1 MVNIPQW
8 CFYSLRLGDY
18 FPFLS
23 FKQTFSLYFVLFNLE
38 QSLQYKQVPSPQ
50 FTKGRQCIY
59 NKEPQIPFLPPDHC
73 RRESQARSREG
84 LVSGF
89 SASTSTPSPGWSW
102 CPTMKVQMYE
112 LAKKGLTSPQ
122 TGMLHRGFVFPNSVY
137 HLVEKVVHKHLE
149 THKGY
154 RF

>member
-1 MVNIPQW
+1 MGNIPQW
-8 CFYSLRLGDY
+8 CFCSLKLGDY

-23 FKQTFSLYFVLFNLE
+23 FKQTFSLYFVLFN
-38 QSLQYKQVPSPQ
+38 SPSNINKSQ
-50 FTKGRQCIY
+50 AHNSQREDNVFYT
-59 NKEPQIPFLPPDHC
+59 KEPQIPFLPPDHC
-73 RRESQARSREG
+73 RRESHAHSREG

-89 SASTSTPSPGWSW
+89 STSSSTSPPGWSW
-102 CPTMKVQMYE
+102 CPTMKEQMYE
-112 LAKKGLTSPQ
+112 LAKKGLTPSQ